1 MNSRNTRDTR
11 GNPYG
16 APPPGMMGLCSILR
30 DVRRALVAFSGGV
43 DSSFLLR
50 YAVDVLGRD
59 SVLAVTVDSPL
70 LPRGEAGEAV
80 ELARSWGVHVCSVEL
95 NPLADRNV
103 AQNTPDRCYL
113 CKTLI
118 FTHLSDMAK
127 RSRISWVLDGTNAD
141 DGEGYRPG
149 IRALEE
155 LGVRSP
161 LREAGLTKDQIRS
174 ESRRL
179 GMPTWDRPSSP
190 CLATRFP
197 YGNHISMEAVRM
209 VDRGEKYLRSL
220 GMEQVRVR
228 VHGDVARVE
237 VPAGRIGDLVH
248 GEARERIIATFRE
261 IGFRYITLDLQ
272 GFRSGSMDEVL
283 PSVE

>member
-1 MNSRNTRDTR
+1 MIR
-11 GNPYG
+11 
-16 APPPGMMGLCSILR
+16 LCSILR

-59 SVLAVTVDSPL
+59 SVLAVTVHSPL
-70 LPRGEAGEAV
+70 LPRGEAEEAL
-80 ELARSWGVHVCSVEL
+80 ELAHSWGVQVSSVQL
-95 NPLADRNV
+95 DPLEDQGVARNM
-103 AQNTPDRCYL
+103 PDRCYL
-113 CKTLI
+113 CKKII
-118 FTHLSDMAK
+118 FTHLSEMAK
-127 RSRISWVLDGTNAD
+127 RKRISWILDGTNAD
-141 DGEGYRPG
+141 DGGEYRPG

-155 LGVRSP
+155 LGIRSP

-179 GMPTWDRPSSP
+179 GMSTWDRPSSP

-197 YGNHISMEAVRM
+197 YGNPISLEAVGK
-209 VDRGEKYLRSL
+209 VDGGEKYLKSL
-220 GMEQVRVR
+220 GFDVARIR

-237 VPAGRIGDLVH
+237 VPVDRIGDLV
-248 GEARERIIATFRE
+248 REETREGIVSAFKE
-261 IGFRYITLDLQ
+261 IGFRYITFDLQ

-283 PSVE
+283 PPVD